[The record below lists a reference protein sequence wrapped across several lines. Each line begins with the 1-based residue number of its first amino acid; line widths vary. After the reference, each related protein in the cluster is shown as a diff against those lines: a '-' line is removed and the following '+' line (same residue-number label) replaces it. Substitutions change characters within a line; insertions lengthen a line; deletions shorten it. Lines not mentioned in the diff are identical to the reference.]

1 MPWRKEVNLKISC
14 SAYAEKFKF
23 QKDGIMRNIEKHDAF
38 YGKFN
43 FDDLDKAG

>member
-1 MPWRKEVNLKISC
+1 MPWRKEVNLKRSC